1 MKRKK
6 SVNSAT
12 CSSNSVRS
20 LNYRN
25 RNQIEQGKISYE
37 WALKSMKI
45 ITRILRKET
54 TKKPLSGLKVAFCLH
69 ITKETSVLIMAAK
82 KLGAK
87 VLLCSANPLSVQED
101 ILEFL
106 KSNDITTFAK
116 KDQSEKEYLENISRT
131 VECNPD
137 LIVDDGSQMHILAHK
152 KKLKTVIGG
161 TEETTSGINRLVV
174 LDDNKSLLYPVI
186 GVNNAYTKY
195 LFDNR
200 YGTGQSTVDGILR
213 TTSIFIPGKNFVVCG
228 YGWVGKGVS
237 SCLRGLGAKVT
248 VTEVNAIKALEAYM
262 DGFNV
267 SKIKDVAGTGDFF
280 ITCTGQTSVIRKEH
294 IDKMK
299 DGVFIANA
307 GHFDVEIDIDYL
319 HTKDKCPK
327 KVRPYVQS
335 FNVEGKKVNLVSN
348 GRVINL
354 VGAEGHPPEV
364 MALSF
369 ANQLLSI
376 IYLAKNYKK
385 MENRLYPV
393 PSAIDN
399 KIAEYALDSFG
410 VVIDKLTREQIE
422 YHKKA
427 NF

>member
-6 SVNSAT
+6 SVNSGT
-12 CSSNSVRS
+12 CSPTSVRS
-20 LNYRN
+20 FNYRN
-25 RNQIEQGKISYE
+25 GDQIEQGKLSYE

-54 TKKPLSGLKVAFCLH
+54 RKKPLSGLKVAFCLH
-69 ITKETSVLIMAAK
+69 ITKETSVLVMAAK

-106 KSNDITTFAK
+106 KSNDITIFAN

-131 VECNPD
+131 VECSPD
-137 LIVDDGSQMHILAHK
+137 LIVDDGSEMHILAHK
-152 KKLKTVIGG
+152 KKLKTAIGG

-174 LDDNKSLLYPVI
+174 LDHKKSLLYPVI

-267 SKIKDVAGTGDFF
+267 STIKDVAGIGDFF

-294 IDKMK
+294 IDQMK

-335 FNVEGKKVNLVSN
+335 FNVGGKKVNLVSN

-410 VVIDKLTREQIE
+410 VVIDKLSREQIA
-422 YHKKA
+422 YHKEA

>member
-1 MKRKK
+1 MEPKK
-6 SVNSAT
+6 SVISAT
-12 CSSNSVRS
+12 RAANDTQSSD
-20 LNYRN
+20 YRKGD
-25 RNQIEQGKISYE
+25 QIEKGKLSYE

-45 ITRILRKET
+45 VTRIMGKESG
-54 TKKPLSGLKVAFCLH
+54 KKPLSGLKVAFCLH
-69 ITKETSVLIMAAK
+69 ITKETSVLVMAAK

-106 KSNDITTFAK
+106 KSNDVTVFAK
-116 KDQSEKEYLENISRT
+116 KDQSEKDYIENISRT
-131 VECNPD
+131 VECRPD
-137 LIVDDGSQMHILAHK
+137 LIVDDGSEMHILAHK
-152 KKLKTVIGG
+152 KKLKSVIGG
-161 TEETTSGINRLVV
+161 TEETTSGIHRLVV
-174 LDDNKSLLYPVI
+174 LDHKKSLLYPLI

-248 VTEVNAIKALEAYM
+248 VTEVDPIKALEAYM

-267 SKIKDVAGTGDFF
+267 SRMKDVAGMGDFF
-280 ITCTGQTSVIRKEH
+280 ITCTGQRSVIRKEH
-294 IDKMK
+294 IDQMK

-327 KVRPYVQS
+327 QVRPYVQS
-335 FNVEGKKVNLVSN
+335 FNVGGKKVNLVSN

-354 VGAEGHPPEV
+354 VGAEGHAPEV

-376 IYLAKNYKK
+376 IHLAKNYKK
-385 MENRLYPV
+385 MEKRLYPV
-393 PSAIDN
+393 PSTIDN
-399 KIAEYALDSFG
+399 KIAEYALDSFSI
-410 VVIDKLTREQIE
+410 VIDKLTREQIA

-427 NF
+427 YF

>member
-1 MKRKK
+1 
-6 SVNSAT
+6 
-12 CSSNSVRS
+12 
-20 LNYRN
+20 
-25 RNQIEQGKISYE
+25 
-37 WALKSMKI
+37 MKI
-45 ITRILRKET
+45 ITRIMRKESG
-54 TKKPLSGLKVAFCLH
+54 KKPLSGLKLAFCLH
-69 ITKETSVLIMAAK
+69 ITKETSVLVIAAK

-87 VLLCSANPLSVQED
+87 VSLCSANPLSVQED

-106 KSNDITTFAK
+106 KSNDITIFAK
-116 KDQSEKEYLENISRT
+116 KDQSEKEYLENISKA
-131 VECNPD
+131 VQSGPD
-137 LIVDDGSQMHILAHK
+137 LIVDDGSEMHILAHK

-161 TEETTSGINRLVV
+161 TEETTSGINRLAV
-174 LDDNKSLLYPVI
+174 LDHKASLLYPVI

-237 SCLRGLGAKVT
+237 SCLSGLGAKVT
-248 VTEVNAIKALEAYM
+248 VTEVNPIKALEAYM

-267 SKIKDVAGTGDFF
+267 SRIKDVAGVGDFF
-280 ITCTGQTSVIRKEH
+280 ITCTGQTSVIRQEH
-294 IDKMK
+294 IDQMK
-299 DGVFIANA
+299 DGAFIANA

-319 HTKDKCPK
+319 HTKDKFPK
-327 KVRPYVQS
+327 QVRPYVQS
-335 FNVEGKKVNLVSN
+335 FNVGGKKVNLVSN

-385 MENRLYPV
+385 MQNRLYSV
-393 PSAIDN
+393 PSTIDN
-399 KIAEYALDSFG
+399 KIAEYALDSFS
-410 VVIDKLTREQIE
+410 VEIDKLTREQIA

>member
-1 MKRKK
+1 MKQKK
-6 SVNSAT
+6 SIDSET
-12 CSSNSVRS
+12 HSPTTIESSNDK
-20 LNYRN
+20 NGE
-25 RNQIEQGKISYE
+25 QIEKGKLSYD

-45 ITRILRKET
+45 ITMIMEKESG
-54 TKKPLSGLKVAFCLH
+54 KKPLSGLKVAFCLH
-69 ITKETSVLIMAAK
+69 ITKETSVLVMAAK

-106 KSNDITTFAK
+106 KSNDITIFAK
-116 KDQSEKEYLENISRT
+116 KDQSEKEYFENISRT
-131 VECNPD
+131 VECSPD
-137 LIVDDGSQMHILAHK
+137 LIVDDGSEMHVLVHK

-161 TEETTSGINRLVV
+161 TEETTSGIHRLVI
-174 LDDNKSLLYPVI
+174 LDHKKSLLYPVI

-213 TTSIFIPGKNFVVCG
+213 TTGIFIPGKNFVVCG

-248 VTEVNAIKALEAYM
+248 VTEVDPIKALEAYM

-267 SKIKDVAGTGDFF
+267 SRMKDVAGMGDFF

-294 IDKMK
+294 IYQMK
-299 DGVFIANA
+299 DGVFISNA

-319 HTKDKCPK
+319 HTIDKCPK
-327 KVRPYVQS
+327 QVRPYVQS
-335 FNVEGKKVNLVSN
+335 FNVGGKKINLVSN

-385 MENRLYPV
+385 MENILYPV
-393 PSAIDN
+393 PSTIDN
-399 KIAEYALDSFG
+399 KIAEYALDSFS
-410 VVIDKLTREQIE
+410 VVIDKLTSEQIA